1 MNGAMLLPEFD
12 MEIANTRRMLEAIPE
27 DRLDFKPHPKSLS
40 MRELA
45 THVANLPSWIPLTLQ
60 SDVLDVAGGFE
71 QPDPKTVADI
81 IAHLDATVRDGRPS
95 LESANAEQMG
105 ENWTLRAGDEV
116 HFTMPKGVVL
126 RSFVFNHLVH
136 HRAQLAVYLRLCDV
150 PVPGMY
156 GPSAD
161 EAM

>member
-1 MNGAMLLPEFD
+1 MNGAMLLTEYD
-12 MEIANTRRMLEAIPE
+12 AEMANTRRMLEAIP
-27 DRLDFKPHPKSLS
+27 DGKLDFKPHPKSLS

-45 THVANLPSWIPLTLQ
+45 THVANLPSLIPLTLEV
-60 SDVLDVAGGFE
+60 DELDVAGGLE
-71 QPDPKTVADI
+71 QPDLRTGADI
-81 IAHLDATVRDGRPS
+81 VAHLDATVRDGRPL
-95 LESANAEQMG
+95 LESANAAKMG
-105 ENWTLRAGDEV
+105 EDWTLRAGEQV

-126 RSFVFNHLVH
+126 RSFVFNHVIH
-136 HRAQLAVYLRLCDV
+136 HRAQLAIYLRLCDV